1 MCGNL
6 YQRIE
11 KSIALIATK
20 NQTLIKKMWI
30 PQSDDGESHRLVHWR
45 SWGDGNLLVFST
57 ASGALVVGGVR
68 DIYI

>member
-45 SWGDGNLLVFST
+45 SWGDGNLLVFFQEENAT
-57 ASGALVVGGVR
+57 FTF
-68 DIYI
+68 